1 MTIEAT
7 TTDGLWMENITYDE
21 LSVGHSARLV
31 RTVTLQDIQA
41 FAAVS
46 GDINPAH
53 LNPEYADAT
62 MFHGVIAHGMLG
74 AALISALF
82 GTQFPGPGTIY
93 LGQELK
99 FTKPVRI
106 GDTLTVLATV
116 SEKNDEK
123 KRIKMDCL
131 VTNQSGE
138 TVLKGEANL
147 MPPTKKV
154 RVQRI
159 DAPQIQ
165 LYDPEA
171 RFNTLLDQ
179 VQGLDIVRCA
189 VVHPC
194 DAGSLSGA
202 MDAANHGLIKPVLI
216 GPEGRIRHVAE
227 EAGISLQGVEIIS
240 VEHSH
245 AAAEMAA
252 AMAAN
257 KEVEILMKGS
267 LHTDELLK
275 AVLSHKA
282 LRTGRRLSHVFRF
295 DVPLY
300 PKPLIITD
308 AAINIEPTLQEKVD
322 IVQNA
327 IDFARV
333 MGIET
338 PKVAILSAVETVTAS
353 IPSTLDAA
361 ALCKMADRGQITG
374 GLLDGPLAFD
384 NAVSPDAVQIK
395 GIVSEVAGQA
405 DILAVPD
412 LESGN
417 MIAKQLE
424 YLAGASGSGL
434 VLGARVPIAL
444 TSRADGPMARVAST
458 VLAVL
463 AAHDNRRKNQAQRLE
478 ARLRSTAMAIL
489 AVNAGSSSLK
499 FSLHPYEGGQVLP
512 HTVSAILKGW
522 SRAGSLFWDGS
533 IKVKNTKKPL
543 WCLPMVLHFK

>member
-21 LSVGHSARLV
+21 LAVGHSARLV

-171 RFNTLLDQ
+171 RFSTLLDQ

-216 GPEGRIRHVAE
+216 GPKGRIRHVAE

-463 AAHDNRRKNQAQRLE
+463 AAHDNRRKNQA
-478 ARLRSTAMAIL
+478 
-489 AVNAGSSSLK
+489 NAWKQG
-499 FSLHPYEGGQVLP
+499 
-512 HTVSAILKGW
+512 
-522 SRAGSLFWDGS
+522 
-533 IKVKNTKKPL
+533 
-543 WCLPMVLHFK
+543 

>member
-1 MTIEAT
+1 MNTETQDQAEA
-7 TTDGLWMENITYDE
+7 LWMENVTYDE
-21 LSVGHSARLV
+21 LNLGMSARLL
-31 RTVTLQDIQA
+31 RTVTLEDIQA

-62 MFHGVIAHGMLG
+62 MFNGVIAHGMLG

-99 FTKPVRI
+99 FTRPVRI

-116 SEKNDEK
+116 AEKNDER
-123 KRIKMDCL
+123 KRVKMDCL
-131 VTNQSGE
+131 VTNQHGE
-138 TVLKGEANL
+138 VVLKGEAKL
-147 MPPTKKV
+147 MPPTEKV

-159 DAPQIQ
+159 QAPK
-165 LYDPEA
+165 LRLFDPEA
-171 RFNTLLDQ
+171 RFNALLDQ
-179 VQGLDIVRCA
+179 VQGLPIVRCA
-189 VVHPC
+189 VVHPV

-202 MDAANHGLIKPVLI
+202 VDAANHGLIQPVLI
-216 GPEGRIRHVAE
+216 GPEGRIRRVAE
-227 EAGISLQGVEIIS
+227 EAGIDLSGVEVIS

-245 AAAEMAA
+245 AAAELAASMAA
-252 AMAAN
+252 TQ
-257 KEVEILMKGS
+257 EVEIIMKGS

-275 AVLSHKA
+275 AVLAQPA

-308 AAINIEPTLQEKVD
+308 AAINIKPTLQEKVD

-327 IDFARV
+327 IDFLRV
-333 MGIET
+333 MGVET
-338 PKVAILSAVETVTAS
+338 PKVAIMSAVETVTAS

-374 GLLDGPLAFD
+374 GQLDGPLAFD
-384 NAVSPDAVQIK
+384 NAISMDAVRIK
-395 GIVSEVAGQA
+395 GIRSDVAGQA

-417 MIAKQLE
+417 MVAKQLE

-444 TSRADGPMARVAST
+444 TSRADGPTARVAST

-463 AAHDNRRKNQAQRLE
+463 MAHDQRRKREQDAWKQ
-478 ARLRSTAMAIL
+478 
-489 AVNAGSSSLK
+489 G
-499 FSLHPYEGGQVLP
+499 
-512 HTVSAILKGW
+512 
-522 SRAGSLFWDGS
+522 
-533 IKVKNTKKPL
+533 
-543 WCLPMVLHFK
+543 

>member
-1 MTIEAT
+1 MNTHSEANNT
-7 TTDGLWMENITYDE
+7 VDTLWMENVTYDE
-21 LSVGHSARLV
+21 LSLGQSARLL
-31 RTVTLQDIQA
+31 RTVTLEDIQA

-116 SEKNDEK
+116 AEKNDEK
-123 KRIKMDCL
+123 KRVKMECL
-131 VTNQSGE
+131 VTNQHGE
-138 TVLKGEANL
+138 VVLKGDANL
-147 MPPTKKV
+147 MPPMQKV
-154 RVQRI
+154 RVPKI
-159 DAPQIQ
+159 NAPHIQ
-165 LYDPEA
+165 LFDPEA
-171 RFNTLLDQ
+171 RFNALLNL
-179 VQGLDIVRCA
+179 VQSLEIVRCA

-202 MDAANHGLIKPVLI
+202 IDAANHGLIQPVLI
-216 GPEGRIRHVAE
+216 GPEGRIRRVAQ
-227 EAGISLQGVEIIS
+227 EAGINLEGVEIVS

-245 AAAEMAA
+245 AAAQMAA
-252 AMAAN
+252 SMAARR
-257 KEVEILMKGS
+257 EVEVLMKGS

-275 AVLSHKA
+275 AVLAQPA

-300 PKPLIITD
+300 AKPLIITD
-308 AAINIEPTLQEKVD
+308 AAINIAPTLQEKVD
-322 IVQNA
+322 IIQNA
-327 IDFARV
+327 INFAKV
-333 MGIET
+333 MGIAQ
-338 PKVAILSAVETVTAS
+338 PKVAILSAVETVTPT

-384 NAVSPDAVQIK
+384 NAISMDAVRIK
-395 GIVSEVAGQA
+395 GITSAVAGQA

-417 MIAKQLE
+417 MVAKQLE

-444 TSRADGPMARVAST
+444 TSRADGPMARVASA

-463 AAHDNRRKNQAQRLE
+463 AAHDARKQQAE
-478 ARLRSTAMAIL
+478 
-489 AVNAGSSSLK
+489 NAWKHS
-499 FSLHPYEGGQVLP
+499 
-512 HTVSAILKGW
+512 
-522 SRAGSLFWDGS
+522 
-533 IKVKNTKKPL
+533 
-543 WCLPMVLHFK
+543 